1 MLGKSDLNQRMQL
14 IGLSAIET
22 NRD

>member
-22 NRD
+22 YRD